1 LCHLSGVFIYACPKG
16 YHSVT
21 VGKRIKNCTLYG
33 TQRHAPNLGLDMTRL
48 SLGWFAD
55 MFYFVFA
62 GSALSVSPVIHLI
75 TVKVM
80 IIFPCLSGVFE
91 ISVATASSFI
101 IESGPVHS
109 TEKSCCWTQ
118 ICSRWRIAGTLAAN
132 IFDMDLIDQTMMV
145 GHPATSRLCLLL
157 KHFIFPL
164 AHQEVLILLRPVF
177 NKGEALSPCFT
188 FNDHF
193 GGCFRRYS

>member
-1 LCHLSGVFIYACPKG
+1 MFRCWRCCRWPSASKDVLCRLSGVFIYACPKG

-101 IESGPVHS
+101 IESGPPFIPRKKAAAGLRSAVARES
-109 TEKSCCWTQ
+109 LELWQQ
-118 ICSRWRIAGTLAAN
+118 ISLTWIWLTKRWWLDIPQHPDFVFCS
-132 IFDMDLIDQTMMV
+132 
-145 GHPATSRLCLLL
+145 S
-157 KHFIFPL
+157 
-164 AHQEVLILLRPVF
+164 ILYFLW
-177 NKGEALSPCFT
+177 LT
-188 FNDHF
+188 
-193 GGCFRRYS
+193 RRS